1 MDKLAWV
8 DNLQNMSDE
17 ELVKFA
23 RKQGLKFSVTEVQ
36 KLRKIFKDASFTWLF
51 SGVPTDVMER
61 AEKVIGAE
69 RMKQLMKLIG

>member
-1 MDKLAWV
+1 MDKLAWF

-23 RKQGLKFSVTEVQ
+23 RKQGIKFSVKEVQ

-51 SGVPTDVMER
+51 SGVPKDVMER
-61 AEKVIGAE
+61 AEKAIGAE
-69 RMKQLMKLIG
+69 RLNQLMKLIG

>member
-1 MDKLAWV
+1 MDKLAWF

-23 RKQGLKFSVTEVQ
+23 RKQGIKFSVKEVQ

-51 SGVPTDVMER
+51 SGVPKDVMER

-69 RMKQLMKLIG
+69 RLNRLMKLIG